1 MTEAYFKPFRDQII
15 GIEQTFPTPQG
26 QKKMIYADWVASG
39 RLYKPIEEMMQ
50 KHIAPFCANTHT
62 ETSMTS
68 SLMTKAYHEA
78 KLYIKKEV
86 NASENDVLIFSGSGM
101 TDSINKLQR
110 IMGLRIPEKSK
121 HYSKSND
128 LAPSNHLPVVFVTH
142 LEHHSNH
149 TSWLETVADV
159 EIIQAN
165 DSGNVDLKHL
175 ESLLIQYADRPLK
188 IASVSAGSN
197 VTGMITPYHEIAE
210 IMHAHQG
217 YCFVDFACT
226 APYVNINMHPE
237 KKQQYLDAIFIS
249 PHKFLGGPG
258 TPGIMIIH
266 KEFCNNAVP
275 DHAGGGTVKFT
286 TPWKTHTYL
295 DNIEDREDG
304 GTPPFLQGIRA
315 ALCFKLK
322 KEMGVENILG
332 REAHLIDQVFE
343 ALEDVENLVILEKRN
358 KHRIGAISFYIEGL
372 HFNLAVRLFNDYFGI
387 QVRGGCACAGTYGH
401 YLLNIN
407 KQQSDEILAALS
419 RGELMA
425 RPGWVRLS
433 LHPTITDAELSE
445 IIHAIKY
452 IAANH
457 QTMAENY
464 EYISKKNIFE
474 HKSGSKEYENQFV
487 EALFA

>member
-15 GIEQTFPTPQG
+15 GIEQTFPTPYG

-62 ETSMTS
+62 ETSMTGM
-68 SLMTKAYHEA
+68 LMTRAYHEA
-78 KLYIKKEV
+78 KNYIKQEV
-86 NASENDVLIFSGSGM
+86 NASSEDILIFSGSGM
-101 TDSINKLQR
+101 TDSVNKLQR
-110 IMGLRIPEKSK
+110 IMGLRIPENSK
-121 HYSKSND
+121 NYLQVTHCIAD
-128 LAPSNHLPVVFVTH
+128 HMRPVVFVTH

-165 DSGNVDLKHL
+165 DSGNVDLNHL
-175 ESLLIQYADRPLK
+175 EVLLIQYADRPLK

-197 VTGMITPYHEIAE
+197 VTGIITPYHEIAE

-237 KKQQYLDAIFIS
+237 KEQQYLDAIFVS

-258 TPGIMIIH
+258 TPGVMVIH
-266 KEFCNNAVP
+266 KKFFSNTIP
-275 DHAGGGTVKFT
+275 DHAGGGTVFYT

-295 DNIEDREDG
+295 DNIEEREDG

-322 KEMGVENILG
+322 KEMGVENILA
-332 REAHLIDQVFE
+332 REEYLINQLFT
-343 ALEDVENLVILEKRN
+343 ALDEVHNLVILEKRN
-358 KHRIGAISFYIEGL
+358 KHRVGAVSFYIKDL

-407 KQQSDEILAALS
+407 KQQSDEIIGALS
-419 RGELMA
+419 KGELKA

-433 LHPTITDAELSE
+433 LHPTMTDAELQE
-445 IIHAIKY
+445 IIHAIQY
-452 IAANH
+452 IAEHH
-457 QTMAENY
+457 QIMSESYHYNTL
-464 EYISKKNIFE
+464 KNIFE
-474 HKSGSKEYENQFV
+474 HKDAPTEFENQFV